1 MTYTMTCVLGFNLL
15 EGNSTYRTLRCS
27 KCGANQ
33 IVRSHEINHVVKY
46 VVGIFNLTMD
56 IVKHWALKAR
66 LVLCF
71 LLDCLKKKVGELW
84 LMQIKLKVCHF
95 YSFDILSR
103 LQTSVDIPIVLKRTV
118 LFHKE
123 VIHVTD
129 GWGNLSTCLPCFIFH
144 SLTYFNENITQC
156 LCPVYI

>member
-46 VVGIFNLTMD
+46 VVGI
-56 IVKHWALKAR
+56 
-66 LVLCF
+66 
-71 LLDCLKKKVGELW
+71 KKKVGELW